1 MQKLLH
7 IAADI
12 AVTGELSADDVAEAA
27 RLGFRSIVNNRVDGE
42 DEAQLAGQTE
52 AAVAWRHGLW
62 YRHVPASKLEL
73 FTDPVV
79 QGMADAIAD
88 LPRPILLHCKSG
100 MRSAIVWAAAEAR
113 RRPVDDVLAALA
125 AAGYD
130 LDFLRDELDAQADR
144 QHWMPASTSEPVERT
159 ATASVAA

>member
-1 MQKLLH
+1 MQSIVH

-12 AVTGELSADDVAEAA
+12 AITGEIAEKDLAEIA
-27 RLGFRSIVNNRVDGE
+27 QLGFRSVVNNRVEGE
-42 DEAQLAGQTE
+42 DANQLSSQAE
-52 AAVAWRHGLW
+52 AALAWRNGMR

-79 QGMADAIAD
+79 EGMAEAIAH

-113 RRPVDDVLAALA
+113 HRAVDDVLTALA
-125 AAGYD
+125 TAGYD
-130 LDFLRDELDAQADR
+130 LDFLRDELDSQADR
-144 QHWMPASTSEPVERT
+144 RHWMPAQPAPVEPT
-159 ATASVAA
+159 PAGGELAA